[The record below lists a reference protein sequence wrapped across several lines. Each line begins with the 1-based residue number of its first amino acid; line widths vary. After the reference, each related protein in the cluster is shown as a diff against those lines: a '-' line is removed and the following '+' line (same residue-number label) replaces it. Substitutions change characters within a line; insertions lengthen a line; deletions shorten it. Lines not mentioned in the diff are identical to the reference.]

1 MSYAQTTTVA
11 FEKSIAEIITL
22 VKRREATQIG
32 QFEGDD
38 FFAVQFKL
46 DDRLIRFRLPLP
58 ALSEMPLRDGRDG
71 RGVGL
76 SPAQRNEKLA
86 QARRSRGRAL
96 LLVIKAK
103 LGSVES
109 RIETVEEA
117 FLANIVRPGG
127 QTVYD
132 SIRGQLVLEYQTGA
146 PGPVAG
152 LLPPPGEVA

>member
-11 FEKSIAEIITL
+11 FEKSIAEIIAL

-58 ALSEMPLRDGRDG
+58 ALSEMPLRDGR
-71 RGVGL
+71 GVVLG
-76 SPAQRNEKLA
+76 PAQRNEKLA

-103 LGSVES
+103 LESVES

-132 SIRGQLVLEYQTGA
+132 SIRGQLVMEYQTGA